1 MIMQSNFNRFSVRAL
16 VVLMLVQSLASAH
29 ARTPFLQ
36 EPERDRAGRQQTA
49 IQAET
54 LESLK
59 ARIAAQISQP
69 RYDPAAWGVKI
80 VSLDSGKTIFE
91 QNAQK
96 YFNPASNAKLYT
108 AALALDRLGADY
120 RIKTSLYSTARPD
133 AAGTLKGD
141 LIIYG
146 RGDPLMTARLNGGD
160 YYKGL
165 EPLADQLAGA
175 GVRRIEGD
183 LIGDESYFAGP
194 PIGSGWEWDDL
205 GEYYGAETSALTV
218 NDNTLDVVVK
228 PAERPGIPCRV
239 STGPPTSFVTI
250 MNRIQ
255 TAPKGV
261 EARVVI
267 YRPLGENIIYVSG
280 RLPLDHKGYIKSI
293 AVHNPA
299 GLFVNLFKDLLARRG
314 IAVKG
319 RARTI
324 DWKYR
329 EVTPVD
335 FTKLAELGAVESMP
349 IKDLVRETLKPSQN
363 LYAQLLLL
371 QVGANY
377 RQGAWAGNSHG
388 SLAAVGSIKPG
399 PALVPPEHQAQP
411 DIRSERTT
419 EELGIE
425 AMDDFLS
432 RVGVKKGDVLLEEGS
447 GLSRRDVI
455 TPNATVALL
464 GFMSRHQLSDVYRAA
479 LPVAGV
485 DGTLQNRMKATAAAG
500 NVRAKTGTLRY
511 VYTLSGYVT
520 TAAGERLA
528 FSILLNNYFNS
539 DRAIPVREDMDAIPI
554 MLAKF
559 SGKSQ

>member
-1 MIMQSNFNRFSVRAL
+1 MINRFLARATL
-16 VVLMLVQSLASAH
+16 AALLAFAQSL
-29 ARTPFLQ
+29 TP
-36 EPERDRAGRQQTA
+36 AGVSVAQGPKSGGLRQAGSQS
-49 IQAET
+49 ET
-54 LESLK
+54 LDSLK
-59 ARIAAQISQP
+59 ARIAAHISQP
-69 RYDPAAWGVKI
+69 RFAPAAWGLKV
-80 VSLDSGKTIFE
+80 VSLDSGKVIFE

-133 AAGTLKGD
+133 ATGTLKGD

-165 EPLADQLAGA
+165 EPLADQLASA

-183 LIGDESYFAGP
+183 LVGDESYFAGP

-205 GEYYGAETSALTV
+205 QEYYGAEVSALTV
-218 NDNTLDVVVK
+218 NDNSIDILVK
-228 PAERPGIPCRV
+228 PGARPGVPCRV
-239 STGPPTSFVTI
+239 TTGPAVSFVTVI
-250 MNRIQ
+250 NRIQ

-267 YRPLGENIIYVSG
+267 YRPLGENIVYVSG
-280 RLPLDHKGYIKSI
+280 RLPVDHKGYIESI

-299 GLFVNLFKDLLARRG
+299 GLFVSLFKNLLARRG
-314 IAVKG
+314 IAVAG
-319 RARTI
+319 RSRVI

-329 EVTPVD
+329 EVTPID
-335 FTKLAELGAVESMP
+335 FTRLTELGVVESAP

-371 QVGANY
+371 HVGASY
-377 RQGAWAGNSHG
+377 SHATWAGSPSDSAEAG
-388 SLAAVGSIKPG
+388 GPVKPG
-399 PALVPPEHQAQP
+399 AALPPATGA
-411 DIRSERTT
+411 DARAERTT
-419 EELGIE
+419 EELGVE
-425 AMDDFLS
+425 AMGELLT
-432 RVGVKKGDVLLEEGS
+432 RAGVRKGDVLLEEGS

-455 TPNATVALL
+455 TPDATVAMLS
-464 GFMSRHQLSDVYRAA
+464 FMSRHRLADAYRNA

-485 DGTLQNRMKATAAAG
+485 DGTLKNRMKETAAAG

-511 VYTLSGYVT
+511 VYALSGYVT
-520 TAAGERLA
+520 TAGGERLA

-539 DRAIPVREDMDAIPI
+539 DKAVAAREDIDAIPI
-554 MLAKF
+554 MLAEF
-559 SGKSQ
+559 SGRTQ